1 MSKVTAKYQI
11 TLPVIVRN
19 ELGIVPGAEVGI
31 VKKGTKYVLVV
42 DPISEIREKWRG
54 KFKDGSTTM
63 DYLEKV
69 RGPVN

>member
-11 TLPVIVRN
+11 TLPVKIRK
-19 ELGIVPGAEVGI
+19 ELGIVPGAEVDI

-42 DPISEIREKWRG
+42 DPIAEIRERWRG
-54 KFKDGSTTM
+54 KLKDGSSTM

-69 RGPVN
+69 RGPVI